1 MQAAEDVNLH
11 LYSDSM
17 FAERGLIEYCVIV
30 YMYALQW
37 LIMAYYS
44 DLLKAVYIYQNSN
57 TNG

>member
-1 MQAAEDVNLH
+1 MLTSIVQWLNV
-11 LYSDSM
+11 
-17 FAERGLIEYCVIV
+17 AERGLIEYCVIV